1 MQRLQR
7 SKFPS
12 LLLASLVSAT
22 VAQTA
27 SAGCV
32 CQCVNG
38 HVEAICQSAI
48 DLKPICSP
56 TLCPIVPPSLKPI
69 ESPTLPPLGTSQ
81 CHNQQVWN
89 PTLGRYEWVRLCN

>member
-1 MQRLQR
+1 MQKSEF
-7 SKFPS
+7 SKLILGSF
-12 LLLASLVSAT
+12 LWLGASQIAT
-22 VAQTA
+22 AA
-27 SAGCV
+27 CI

-56 TLCPIVPPSLKPI
+56 TLCPLVPPSLKPI
-69 ESPTLPPLGTSQ
+69 ESPTVPPIGTSQ

-89 PTLGRYEWVRLCN
+89 PSLGRYEWVRLCN

>member
-1 MQRLQR
+1 MPSTFVR
-7 SKFPS
+7 SLIGS
-12 LLLASLVSAT
+12 VMLSGLVNASFAACT
-22 VAQTA
+22 
-27 SAGCV
+27 

-38 HVEAICQSAI
+38 HVEAICQSTI

-56 TLCPIVPPSLKPI
+56 TLCPLVPPSLRPI

-89 PTLGRYEWVRLCN
+89 ASLGRYVWMRLCN